1 MRTKVERCLCI
12 LIFFASVLCSTV
24 PTIVLAAERRNDIIW
39 INGKSDDVTVINLNV
54 YKTRIE
60 SFGLEFTSPKSTEDP
75 QNFTSGNYFAQGM
88 IRLTRN
94 DEFVFRTNGGWISS
108 DQESEGGLIKE
119 AFSRDEW
126 HCIKVEFNRA
136 EKTIGWYLDGSLL
149 GTTPTKNDV
158 PMNAISVFCD
168 SVINDGLKIIA
179 SEESTDRESSA
190 AATATYKYTY
200 RNVQGKNNW
209 YFCEFGE
216 YSEREMAYRDGQ
228 WRAADSVGYIGRGVM
243 HPGEKSD
250 TGVKYIAHKNGV
262 VRLKGGVRI
271 KEADGAKGDGVVGEI
286 YLGSKPVWCG
296 NATYGNDAEYNI
308 TLSIKQGDAI
318 SFRINKNKSVSYDWT
333 DWAPTV
339 DYIDV
344 KYYPAPE
351 NCIYYQRFGVGS
363 VRENLT
369 YNNSTERYE
378 GDGGYFDGREVS
390 LNAGYTLGKSY
401 TVFTNGRYRL
411 NGMVTNDNAEDVI
424 VRVQKDD
431 EVIWS
436 QMIPSGESG
445 KIDIRA
451 YLTSGDALSAEVLND
466 NPSESETVR
475 FDVGVEKIPGT
486 AFCSASTS
494 QGFGYNASEEYS
506 LGDLIGTRQGENGM
520 KYYFIYRD
528 KKHEMEYNAD
538 NQRWENTGDS
548 GGYISKTA
556 AYPGAYTE
564 TVMEWSAQKDGTLRI
579 DGDMHIADSGD
590 GTLCRIYKNDEVI
603 WTNRVGGER
612 LVRWDEPYDTS
623 YFSNNINVVTPLN
636 RGDKI
641 TFLFNQWRLADNDYA
656 DFSNVKLS
664 YISGE
669 ILSETTKWKLKSDV
683 VFDTENKRVYK
694 DKVFQTADIYSDG
707 GEVYISKDTVN
718 KIFGTNIESNSGYIT
733 LFDAVSESGKNVVIQ
748 NELAVVYGGL
758 PMKYGY
764 AELSELNA
772 MLNPTVDSDPPI
784 KYGVTDTDGKDITQS
799 VKANKQY
806 YLKLNAENYMGESYN
821 ARVMLCEY
829 TADGVLTGV
838 RDITEFE
845 MRVGTK
851 YSTDREIG
859 FVTDNGGGY
868 IRIYVWNEANNN
880 PLAQS
885 LSFGVTE

>member
-1 MRTKVERCLCI
+1 
-12 LIFFASVLCSTV
+12 
-24 PTIVLAAERRNDIIW
+24 
-39 INGKSDDVTVINLNV
+39 
-54 YKTRIE
+54 
-60 SFGLEFTSPKSTEDP
+60 
-75 QNFTSGNYFAQGM
+75 
-88 IRLTRN
+88 
-94 DEFVFRTNGGWISS
+94 
-108 DQESEGGLIKE
+108 
-119 AFSRDEW
+119 
-126 HCIKVEFNRA
+126 
-136 EKTIGWYLDGSLL
+136 
-149 GTTPTKNDV
+149 
-158 PMNAISVFCD
+158 
-168 SVINDGLKIIA
+168 
-179 SEESTDRESSA
+179 
-190 AATATYKYTY
+190 
-200 RNVQGKNNW
+200 
-209 YFCEFGE
+209 
-216 YSEREMAYRDGQ
+216 
-228 WRAADSVGYIGRGVM
+228 
-243 HPGEKSD
+243 
-250 TGVKYIAHKNGV
+250 
-262 VRLKGGVRI
+262 
-271 KEADGAKGDGVVGEI
+271 
-286 YLGSKPVWCG
+286 
-296 NATYGNDAEYNI
+296 
-308 TLSIKQGDAI
+308 
-318 SFRINKNKSVSYDWT
+318 
-333 DWAPTV
+333 
-339 DYIDV
+339 
-344 KYYPAPE
+344 
-351 NCIYYQRFGVGS
+351 
-363 VRENLT
+363 
-369 YNNSTERYE
+369 
-378 GDGGYFDGREVS
+378 
-390 LNAGYTLGKSY
+390 
-401 TVFTNGRYRL
+401 
-411 NGMVTNDNAEDVI
+411 
-424 VRVQKDD
+424 
-431 EVIWS
+431 
-436 QMIPSGESG
+436 
-445 KIDIRA
+445 
-451 YLTSGDALSAEVLND
+451 
-466 NPSESETVR
+466 
-475 FDVGVEKIPGT
+475 
-486 AFCSASTS
+486 
-494 QGFGYNASEEYS
+494 
-506 LGDLIGTRQGENGM
+506 
-520 KYYFIYRD
+520 
-528 KKHEMEYNAD
+528 
-538 NQRWENTGDS
+538 
-548 GGYISKTA
+548 
-556 AYPGAYTE
+556 
-564 TVMEWSAQKDGTLRI
+564 
-579 DGDMHIADSGD
+579 MHIADSGD

-641 TFLFNQWRLADNDYA
+641 SFLFNQWRLADNDYA

>member
-1 MRTKVERCLCI
+1 MKTKVKRRLCI
-12 LIFFASVLCSTV
+12 LIVFAAVFCMVV
-24 PTIVLAAERRNDIIW
+24 PTSVFAAERRNDIIW

-60 SFGLEFTSPKSTEDP
+60 SFGLEFTSPKSTDDP
-75 QNFTSGNYFAQGM
+75 KNFTSGNYYAQGM

-94 DEFVFRTNGGWISS
+94 DELIFRTNGGWISS
-108 DQESEGGLIKE
+108 SQESDGGLIKA
-119 AFSRDEW
+119 AFSRGEW
-126 HCIKVEFNRA
+126 HCIKAEFNRT

-149 GTTPTKNDV
+149 GTTPTKNDT
-158 PMNAISVFCD
+158 PMNAVSVFGD

-179 SEESTDRESSA
+179 SEESTERESSA

-216 YSEREMAYRDGQ
+216 YGDREMTYTDGQ
-228 WRAADSVGYIGRGVM
+228 WRAADSAGYIGRGVM

-262 VRLKGGVRI
+262 VRLKGAVRI

-286 YLGSKPVWCG
+286 YLGNKPVWRG

-308 TLSIKQGDAI
+308 TLPIKQGDAI
-318 SFRINKNKSVSYDWT
+318 SFRINKNNNVYYDWT
-333 DWAPTV
+333 DWTPTV
-339 DYIDV
+339 DYIDM

-351 NCIYYQRFGVGS
+351 SRIYYQRFGVGS

-369 YNNSTERYE
+369 YSNSTERYE
-378 GDGGYFDGREVS
+378 GSGGYFDGGAVS
-390 LNAGYTLGKSY
+390 LNVGYTLGKSFAA
-401 TVFTNGRYRL
+401 FTDGRYRL
-411 NGMVTNDNAEDVI
+411 SGTVTNDNSDDI
-424 VRVQKDD
+424 TVRVQKNGAD
-431 EVIWS
+431 IWT

-451 YLTSGDALSAEVLND
+451 YLTSGDALNAEVSAD
-466 NPSESETVR
+466 NPNESKTVR

-494 QGFGYNASEEYS
+494 QGFEYNVSEEYS
-506 LGDLIGTRQGENGM
+506 LGDLISSRQGENGM
-520 KYYFIYRD
+520 NYYFIYRD
-528 KKHEMEYNAD
+528 KKHEMAYNTD
-538 NQRWENTGDS
+538 TQRWENTDES

-564 TVMEWSAQKDGTLRI
+564 TVMEWSAPKDGTLRI
-579 DGDMHIADSGD
+579 DGDMYVADSGD
-590 GTLCRIYKNDEVI
+590 GTLCRIYKNGEVI

-636 RGDKI
+636 KDDKI
-641 TFLFNQWRLADNDYA
+641 TFLFNQWRVADNDFA

-664 YISGE
+664 YINGE
-669 ILSETTKWKLKSDV
+669 ILSETTKWKLKNDT

-694 DKVFQTADIYSDG
+694 DNVFQTADIYSDG
-707 GEVYISKDTVN
+707 GEVYISKDTAN
-718 KIFGTNIESNSGYIT
+718 KIFGTNIESDDEYIT
-733 LFDAVSESGKNVVIQ
+733 LSDAAEESGKNVVTQ
-748 NELAVVYGGL
+748 DGLAIVYDGL

-764 AELSELNA
+764 AELGEICA

-784 KYGVTDTDGKDITQS
+784 EYGVTDTDGKDITKS

-821 ARVMLCEY
+821 AHVMLCEY
-829 TADGVLTGV
+829 TADGVLTWI

-851 YSTDREIG
+851 YSTDGEIG
-859 FVTDNGGGY
+859 FVTGSGGY

-885 LSFGVTE
+885 LKLDVTE